1 MHDQWQGKERKIR
14 PVEWEKFV
22 NFRTWLHVP
31 AILDLGVKT
40 LNKYLKQRKILS
52 IIADVASTRV

>member
-1 MHDQWQGKERKIR
+1 MYLVQSLDSNLWLKTKDSE
-14 PVEWEKFV
+14 FV
-22 NFRTWLHVP
+22 NFRTWLHVT